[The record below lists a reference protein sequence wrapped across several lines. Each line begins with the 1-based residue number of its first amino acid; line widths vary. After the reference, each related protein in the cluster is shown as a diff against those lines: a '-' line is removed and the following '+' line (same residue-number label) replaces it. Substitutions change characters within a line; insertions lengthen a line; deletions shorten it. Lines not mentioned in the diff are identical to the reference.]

1 MNRRLHRTLAS
12 LRWSLLATLA
22 LGLLG
27 LLAGE
32 PVASRH
38 RDRAP
43 ELVASVSTP
52 ADTQRP
58 SH

>member
-43 ELVASVSTP
+43 GLVASVSTP
-52 ADTQRP
+52 ADARQP
-58 SH
+58 SR